1 MCVCG
6 GGGQID
12 RSKEGERKKNRKNG
26 QKQGR
31 RKKEISRWRKEK
43 RFDRSKGGGGGKTE
57 IRDRC

>member
-1 MCVCG
+1 MWGG

-31 RKKEISRWRKEK
+31 RKKEISRWKK
-43 RFDRSKGGGGGKTE
+43 KKTV
-57 IRDRC
+57 